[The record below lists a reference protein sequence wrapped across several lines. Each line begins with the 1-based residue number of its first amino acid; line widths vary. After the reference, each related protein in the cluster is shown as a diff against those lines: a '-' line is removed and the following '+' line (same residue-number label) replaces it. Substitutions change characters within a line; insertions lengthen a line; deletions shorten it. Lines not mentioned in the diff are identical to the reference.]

1 MGGKVA
7 VVTGGGGGLGQA
19 QCVRLA
25 EEGATVH
32 IWETNAA
39 AGEET
44 LALLGGD
51 GHSTSSVDITD
62 EAAVSA
68 AVAAIEG
75 SDGGVDILVNNAA
88 VFVFKSVEDAAEEDW
103 DYSNNARQ
111 TMPPHPPP
119 RSTPAPL
126 PTPDPRPSPALP
138 ALKPRVPGLR
148 RC

>member
-1 MGGKVA
+1 MEGKVA

-44 LALLGGD
+44 LALLDGD

-62 EAAVSA
+62 EAAVQS

-111 TMPPHPPP
+111 TTPPP
-119 RSTPAPL
+119 LATPL
-126 PTPDPRPSPALP
+126 DPRPPTLTRSDPLC
-138 ALKPRVPGLR
+138 RS
-148 RC
+148 